1 MKVPS
6 GNPLGINLGFRIGAG
21 ALIPILKLITK
32 RTWLHSEKVPKSGA
46 VIFYSNHV
54 SYLDAFVFAHYL
66 FANGRAPRFIG
77 KEVVFR
83 IPIFGWILQKAEQ
96 IPVKRE
102 SNSASIA
109 LSEAINALQMGHAI
123 GIYPEGTLTRDP
135 NLWPM
140 SGKTGAVRLA
150 LAAGAPLIPVAQ
162 WGSHKILAPYSKF
175 LRFFPP
181 KPITLMC
188 ADPIDLSKWQGKED
202 DVLAME
208 EATNYAMRVLADL
221 VGQLRNESAPS
232 QLFDLR
238 KSDLPKTGNFR
249 KNKRP

>member
-102 SNSASIA
+102 SNSAAIA